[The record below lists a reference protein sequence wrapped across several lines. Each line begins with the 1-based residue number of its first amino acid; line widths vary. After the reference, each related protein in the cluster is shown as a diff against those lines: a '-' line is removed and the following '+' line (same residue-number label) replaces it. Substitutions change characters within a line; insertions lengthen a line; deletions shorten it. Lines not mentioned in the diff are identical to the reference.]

1 MIALIFPGQGA
12 QTVGMGKD
20 IVEAFPIAKDTLA
33 EVDEA
38 LGQHLTRLIFEG
50 PQDELT
56 STDNAQP
63 ALMAVSMAIYR
74 VLAQGMPALQAK
86 VHCVAGHS
94 LGEYSALTAA
104 GMFSVTESAQLLR
117 IRGTAMNEAAPFGT
131 AGMAALIGGDWDASE
146 QLAFD
151 AAQGQVCVVAND
163 NAPEQQVISGHI
175 DAIERALAL
184 APERGFKR
192 ALLLPVSSAFHSPLM
207 ASAQPKMTD
216 AFSSTPGQKPSW
228 TLISNVTAAPVHDPA
243 QIRALLVEQIVER
256 VRWRESIRAMKA
268 AGVTLCVEIGAGKV
282 LSGLVKRIEPEIET
296 VALNTPHDLD
306 AFIQRF

>member
-1 MIALIFPGQGA
+1 
-12 QTVGMGKD
+12 MGKD
-20 IVEAFPIAKDTLA
+20 IVDAFPLAQDTLA

-38 LGQHLTRLIFEG
+38 LKQHLTRLIFEG
-50 PQDELT
+50 PQEELT

-74 VLAQGMPALQAK
+74 VLAQGMSGLQAK

-104 GMFSVTESAQLLR
+104 GMFTVTEAARLLR
-117 IRGTAMNEAAPFGT
+117 IRGAAMNAATPPGT
-131 AGMAALIGGDWDASE
+131 AGMAALLGGDGEASE
-146 QLAFD
+146 QLAYA

-175 DAIERALAL
+175 EAIERALSL

-207 ASAQPKMTD
+207 ASAQPRMAD
-216 AFSSTPGQKPSW
+216 AFLDIPGQKPRW
-228 TLISNVTAAPVHDPA
+228 TLISNVTAAPVQDPE
-243 QIRALLVEQIVER
+243 QIRALLVDQIVER
-256 VRWRESIRAMKA
+256 VRWCESIRAMKA
-268 AGVTLCVEIGAGKV
+268 AGVSLCVEIGAGKV
-282 LSGLVKRIEPEIET
+282 LSGLVKRIEPDIET

-306 AFIQRF
+306 AFIKRF